1 MCTCEPFKCKRFCIN
16 TEEHRKALYKIGEKE
31 DCCIKFDCNGCAFKD
46 NISEISSNLLVNPN
60 NIEKIYYN
68 IAKLFSLL
76 HAYKGFVKKK
86 LFKFFITWRRN
97 LSLQLGTQLYI
108 MEEAIIKILK
118 EEKEYNDINYYNMMV
133 VLE

>member
-1 MCTCEPFKCKRFCIN
+1 MPT
-16 TEEHRKALYKIGEKE
+16 
-31 DCCIKFDCNGCAFKD
+31 KD
-46 NISEISSNLLVNPN
+46 LL
-60 NIEKIYYN
+60 
-68 IAKLFSLL
+68 
-76 HAYKGFVKKK
+76 KKK